1 MATIN
6 QELDKDAIE
15 LICADYGVEVEEEI
29 RVDITDLET
38 HFEQT
43 EEVNEADLS
52 ERPPVVTIMGHVDH
66 GKTTLLDSIRHTK
79 VTAGEAGGITQ
90 HIGAYQVTEGDKK
103 ITFLDTPGHAAFTTM
118 RARGAKVTD
127 LTILVVALMMVL
139 CHKQ

>member
-103 ITFLDTPGHAAFTTM
+103 ITFLDTPGHANFHNNACAWCKSNGFNNFSCS
-118 RARGAKVTD
+118 R
-127 LTILVVALMMVL
+127 
-139 CHKQ
+139 

>member
-43 EEVNEADLS
+43 EEVNEAELS

-66 GKTTLLDSIRHTK
+66 GKTTLLDSIRNTK

-103 ITFLDTPGHAAFTTM
+103 ITFLDTG
-118 RARGAKVTD
+118 ARSFHNNARTWCKSNGFNNSS
-127 LTILVVALMMVL
+127 
-139 CHKQ
+139 CSC